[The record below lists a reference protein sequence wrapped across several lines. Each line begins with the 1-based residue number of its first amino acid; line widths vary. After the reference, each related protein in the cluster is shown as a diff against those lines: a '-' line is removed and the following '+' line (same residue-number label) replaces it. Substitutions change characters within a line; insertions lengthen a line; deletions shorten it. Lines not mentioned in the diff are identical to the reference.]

1 MKVHGEVNSL
11 ETATFTMP
19 RESQELTLPQSRTV
33 RNYAIPSL
41 LPSVLGM
48 VPRGRNERS
57 KVMAS
62 KLFNSTKALA
72 IANGMTPSQAHYLAR
87 MASGHA
93 TEVGLGEVSIDD
105 VGAKST
111 SKGFTTTVKSAV
123 KRDLKKG
130 ELLNVGEVAFLFAC
144 WLRDSAKAWP
154 SVLRNVSLPTGLTSA
169 YVEAIRKEAEEATKK
184 AKAHHPNSAE
194 VGFEAIE
201 TAYAKA
207 WEAEIEAANK
217 AKEKAKVETK

>member
-1 MKVHGEVNSL
+1 
-11 ETATFTMP
+11 MP
-19 RESQELTLPQSRTV
+19 RESQELTLPQTRTV

-41 LPSVLGM
+41 LPSALGM
-48 VPRGRNERS
+48 VPRDRNERF

-62 KLFNSTKALA
+62 KLFTSTKALA

-93 TEVGLGEVSIDD
+93 NEVGLGEVSIDD

-130 ELLNVGEVAFLFAC
+130 ELLTVGEVAFLFAC
-144 WLRDSAKAWP
+144 WLRDSVKAWP
-154 SVLRNVSLPTGLTSA
+154 SVLRTVSLPTGLTSA
-169 YVEAIRKEAEEATKK
+169 YVEAIRKEAEAATKAAK
-184 AKAHHPNSAE
+184 AKDPKASD
-194 VGFEAIE
+194 VGFESIE
-201 TAYAKA
+201 AAYLKA
-207 WEAEIEAANK
+207 WEDEIEAANK
-217 AKEKAKVETK
+217 AKEKAKLEAK

>member
-1 MKVHGEVNSL
+1 MNTRQAK
-11 ETATFTMP
+11 P
-19 RESQELTLPQSRTV
+19 REGQELTLPQIRTV

-41 LPSVLGM
+41 LPSALGM
-48 VPRGRNERS
+48 VPRGRNE
-57 KVMAS
+57 KDTHMAS
-62 KLFNSTKALA
+62 KLFNSTKVLA

-93 TEVGLGEVSIDD
+93 NEVGLGEVSIDD

-130 ELLNVGEVAFLFAC
+130 ELLTVGEVAFLFAC
-144 WLRDSAKAWP
+144 WLRDSSKAWP
-154 SVLRNVSLPTGLTSA
+154 SVLRTVSLPTGLSSA
-169 YVEAIRKEAEEATKK
+169 YVESVRKEAEAATKAAK
-184 AKAHHPNSAE
+184 AKDPKTPD
-194 VGFEAIE
+194 VGFESIE
-201 TAYAKA
+201 AAYLKA
-207 WEAEIEAANK
+207 WEDEIEAANK